1 MRRTILTLLLSSL
14 GLMASLAQS
23 QLGMNYQA
31 VIRNAEGKIIANTKV
46 GIQIS
51 ILKESTTGEPVYTE
65 TFTPTTNEF
74 GLINLVISKGQVV
87 SGDYSSIDWSVADY
101 FLKIE
106 LDAEGGTAY
115 QEMGT
120 SQLLSVPYANYAFNS
135 ASSWKDTEG
144 NISTKNK
151 VEIASDGKNLEA
163 PLFEVKNAKGEII
176 FAVFENGVEIY
187 LDEETGGRKTRGGFA
202 ISGRTTTKETKE
214 LINVTPNETTI
225 YVDEPT
231 AKTRGGFAI
240 SGRTTT
246 KAGGEILLITPSL
259 TQFYVDEAT
268 AKTRGGFAISG
279 RTTTK
284 ALVDLLNIT
293 PSLTQFYVD
302 EAAAKTRGGFAISGR
317 TTTKAPVDLLNI
329 TPSLTQFYVAEPS
342 TKTRGGFAISGR
354 TTTKEGEADI
364 LTVTPKLT
372 QVFVEETTT
381 KTRGGFAISGR
392 TTTKESGLYDVFTV
406 VPERTDVY
414 LKPSNSK
421 NSLPIG
427 FGVHGLNENNPL
439 ESTEFFSISDA
450 GTYVATPLAVKP
462 IVKTGIITNLAQT
475 SAMAAGTVLNIGG
488 ADVTLT
494 ASGIVYHNAAALPTL
509 ESVSG
514 LTPENGGMVSAFNS
528 EIFNI
533 ELAKL
538 SPGVTYK
545 ARAFATNSNGLTGY
559 GETVDFTTPAGY
571 EVIVDVKAAGDP
583 QTPLTSTVT
592 FWNSNTQE
600 TESSENKATHTFT
613 LPDGDYNY
621 KVEADG
627 YNSESRS
634 YFYVSKDITEVVV
647 LNPAQGNAVQFS
659 VTDQYGQPV
668 DSVYINIVSVG
679 SDITNLAGNATF
691 YLPASEY
698 SYSVSAPQGYDHIL
712 TPDLIYV
719 VDGTNPL
726 VEITLNKQHKV
737 TFNIKSHDGSPHES
751 GRIIL
756 EKLGQTT
763 VDHMFY
769 YSENIEIFLPAD
781 QTVEGEWTYTVEDQG
796 GQYLTDGTI
805 TVTPAD
811 VVTNVIIPAPPTHY
825 TVNFHVH
832 NVGMSG
838 PLADPVDLKF
848 SNPGIF
854 EGVKPT
860 VNEYATFYNVP
871 ASDIPYLLNYYPFEL
886 SPGTREIPINEYSE
900 GDQGNDVIITTDRKL
915 GTMEIEVL
923 LNY

>member
-284 ALVDLLNIT
+284 APVDLLNIT

-427 FGVHGLNENNPL
+427 FGIHGLNDNSS
-439 ESTEFFSISDA
+439 ESTEFFSISGA
-450 GTYVATPLAVKP
+450 GTYVANPLAVAP
-462 IVKTGIITNLAQT
+462 TVKTGLITEIEQT
-475 SAMAAGTVLNIGG
+475 SALGAGRVTDNGG
-488 ADVTLT
+488 ADTEITV
-494 ASGIVYHNAAALPTL
+494 SGIVYHKNSVPTI
-509 ESVSG
+509 ENTNN
-514 LTPENGGMVSAFNS
+514 LTPDVGGIISAGNSPDFNNLKMQNLTPS
-528 EIFNI
+528 T
-533 ELAKL
+533 
-538 SPGVTYK
+538 TYK
-545 ARAFATNSNGLTGY
+545 VRAFAINSDGLTSY
-559 GETVDFTTPAGY
+559 GEPREFTTIRK
-571 EVIVDVKAAGDP
+571 VVKTITVKVTNDSETAITDA
-583 QTPLTSTVT
+583 TVT
-592 FWNSNTQE
+592 FINNDIQE
-600 TESSENKATHTFT
+600 DPIIRTTNASGSCTVELGNNNYT
-613 LPDGDYNY
+613 Y
-621 KVEADG
+621 KVEADEYYAYTLDNAYKPANNETIDVKLTSVHTQG
-627 YNSESRS
+627 NLVT
-634 YFYVSKDITEVVV
+634 FTVKDQDGVVV
-647 LNPAQGNAVQFS
+647 SGVSIKYVAIQTYEKYTNSAGVAKFNLGNFTEYWVTPPKGYEDIPMGTVNPETQS
-659 VTDQYGQPV
+659 T
-668 DSVYINIVSVG
+668 
-679 SDITNLAGNATF
+679 
-691 YLPASEY
+691 
-698 SYSVSAPQGYDHIL
+698 
-712 TPDLIYV
+712 
-719 VDGTNPL
+719 
-726 VEITLNKQHKV
+726 VEITLTKQFKV
-737 TFNIKSHDGSPHES
+737 TFRVKDPQGIPAATIS
-751 GRIIL
+751 GIL
-756 EKLGQTT
+756 EKG
-763 VDHMFY
+763 
-769 YSENIEIFLPAD
+769 SEWVPFEGVNGIAEAFVPANEAVGKWAYNIESESDYFISGTIEIKTGDTEFETEVKLKSTQKEFTVKYRIVDNSNNPIEGAKVHLRAD
-781 QTVEGEWTYTVEDQG
+781 NIYNDVQYSNSEGE
-796 GQYLTDGTI
+796 
-805 TVTPAD
+805 VTFTKVKAI
-811 VVTNVIIPAPPTHY
+811 IIPDEYYNLTIEKDEFGIHTDNYLEINHRSDEYNPE
-825 TVNFHVH
+825 
-832 NVGMSG
+832 
-838 PLADPVDLKF
+838 
-848 SNPGIF
+848 NPGIF
-854 EGVKPT
+854 NVKE
-860 VNEYATFYNVP
+860 V
-871 ASDIPYLLNYYPFEL
+871 
-886 SPGTREIPINEYSE
+886 
-900 GDQGNDVIITTDRKL
+900 
-915 GTMEIEVL
+915 VL
-923 LNY
+923 LLTF